1 MPEHPQSVLILGA
14 GLVGSSLGLALTR
27 AGYDVL
33 LWDIVA
39 AHSLVAAGLG
49 AGRISDEATD
59 NPDIVVVAT
68 PPEAIPALV
77 AETLEK
83 FPHAV
88 ITDVGSVKAPILE
101 AVVNLA
107 PEHRRYVGSHPMAG
121 SQFTGPLTASGDL
134 FRDRTWVVTPQA
146 DNLPED
152 VARVEQLARDVGA
165 RVVTMA
171 VDLHDEA
178 VAQVSHVP
186 HLMSILT
193 ASHLRE
199 VPTGNLQLA
208 GQGIRDVT
216 RIAGS
221 DPGLWR
227 QIIVSNADAVRHE
240 LEEVAADL
248 HHLIGVL
255 DRPDELER
263 FLALGQMGAHSLLG
277 KHGQSPLDLLQVT
290 VEIPD
295 EPRALSRLFADIGE
309 AGLNVED
316 FELTHDPIRE
326 VGYLQIAVESEV
338 AEQLRAT
345 LVERGW
351 SVWSAHRGSGG

>member
-1 MPEHPQSVLILGA
+1 MAESVLILGA

-27 AGYDVL
+27 KGYDVI

-68 PPEAIPALV
+68 PPEVIPSLV
-77 AETLEK
+77 AETLGK
-83 FPHAV
+83 FPDAV

-101 AVVNLA
+101 AVVSLA

-121 SQFTGPLTASGDL
+121 SQFTGPLTASADL
-134 FRDRTWVVTPQA
+134 FKDRTWVVTPQA
-146 DNLPED
+146 ENLPGD
-152 VARVEQLARDVGA
+152 IARIEKLAHDVGA
-165 RVVTMA
+165 HVVTMP

-199 VPTGNLQLA
+199 VPSDNLRLA

-221 DPGLWR
+221 DPALWR

-240 LEEVAADL
+240 LEEVATDL
-248 HHLIGVL
+248 THLISVL
-255 DRPDELER
+255 DRPDELED
-263 FLALGQMGAHSLLG
+263 FLAIGRNGAHSLLG
-277 KHGQSPLDLLQVT
+277 KHGQDPLQLLKVT

-295 EPRALSRLFADIGE
+295 EPRALGRLFTDIGE
-309 AGLNVED
+309 VGFNVED
-316 FELTHDPIRE
+316 FEITHDPVRE
-326 VGYLQIAVESEV
+326 VGYLQIAVESDV

-351 SVWSAHRGSGG
+351 GAWSSNRGRA